1 MKGTIKFF
9 NDAKAFGFIS
19 GDDGKDVFVHQS
31 ELGEG
36 VSVAEGD
43 KVTYDVETGEKGLK
57 AVRVKKE

>member
-19 GDDGKDVFVHQS
+19 GEDGKDVFVHQS
-31 ELGEG
+31 ELGEAK
-36 VSVAEGD
+36 VIEGD
-43 KVTYDVETGEKGLK
+43 SVTYDVETGDKGLK